1 MTNTLNESTLVSG
14 YPCPNAP
21 RVPYPRGA
29 FPCLP
34 GEGAPM
40 VITNQKLIEIMS
52 EATGNPSCGAL
63 HEHIPAMANAIHEYL
78 TEPIDDTP

>member
-1 MTNTLNESTLVSG
+1 
-14 YPCPNAP
+14 
-21 RVPYPRGA
+21 
-29 FPCLP
+29 
-34 GEGAPM
+34 M

-78 TEPIDDTP
+78 TEPIDDTL